1 MDVKTRVVVVVLRL
15 PVRDASQSVLPA
27 IVCQLLVLVGVGL
40 NQTEPNQC
48 VDFAIGIAFGVR
60 FREFDARSSPAS
72 GITRRLRKISLLPTM
87 RHHALFRQF
96 IMLSLEVNLEG
107 SQDRK
112 KCMPIIE
119 LDS

>member
-72 GITRRLRKISLLPTM
+72 GITRRLRKISLCQSLSFFLLFILP
-87 RHHALFRQF
+87 RGL
-96 IMLSLEVNLEG
+96 NLEA
-107 SQDRK
+107 SF
-112 KCMPIIE
+112 
-119 LDS
+119 DSC